1 MYTTLDYDKRQSG
14 RMTEV
19 SCTADNS
26 AGVMVDPTVPIR
38 SDLDPDNPA
47 DHDWSHKRLE
57 LKHVDEL
64 GH

>member
-1 MYTTLDYDKRQSG
+1 MDGKVAVPRRVYPITMYTTLAYDKRQSG

-38 SDLDPDNPA
+38 SDLDPDQ
-47 DHDWSHKRLE
+47 SS
-57 LKHVDEL
+57 
-64 GH
+64 